1 VLEQG
6 VDRQRRR
13 VAVDA
18 HGLHPQHFEPT
29 DIGEGIADV
38 VISQSKT
45 VAALDDLETIAAL
58 ESSL

>member
-1 VLEQG
+1 
-6 VDRQRRR
+6 

-18 HGLHPQHFEPT
+18 HGLHPEHFEPT
-29 DIGEGIADV
+29 DIGAGISDV
-38 VISQSKT
+38 VIPQSKT